1 MQTECAPMASLP
13 RVARVLVADD
23 QVDVIEALRFLLKLN
38 GYAVETASSPAKVL
52 AKLEEGGFDLLVMD
66 LNYARDT
73 TSGAEGLDLL
83 DAIQRLHPRPSI
95 VVMTAWGSIPLA
107 VEAMRRGAADFVTKP
122 WDNDQLLAT
131 LETQLRVREASAAE
145 TPDAAVAELEEA
157 VTIQRGLLPRDLPR
171 FDGFEVALK
180 WKPARHVGGDY
191 PDIIPLAEGRFAVC
205 LADVVGKG
213 MPAALLMS
221 NVQAAVRSFA
231 ANQLRPS
238 ALLEQVNRI
247 VTDNASPGKFI
258 TAFYGEVSPRENRF
272 RYSNAGHNPP
282 FLVRAS
288 GEVVEMREGG
298 FVLGVFRETSFA
310 EGVVTLEP
318 GDRLVFYT
326 DGVTECT
333 NASGEELGAARLQRI
348 AARYR
353 HLPAEAMQAEIVDSA
368 TAWCAGRFEDDVT
381 VITLGVA

>member
-1 MQTECAPMASLP
+1 MQTECAPNYIPTAA
-13 RVARVLVADD
+13 ARVLVADD
-23 QVDVIEALRFLLKLN
+23 QTDVIEALRFLLKIN
-38 GYAVETASSPAKVL
+38 GYAVETATSPAKVL
-52 AKLEEGGFDLLVMD
+52 ARLDDRPFDLLVMD

-83 DAIQRLHPRPSI
+83 DAIKRLRHRPNI

-122 WDNDQLLAT
+122 WDNDRLLAT
-131 LETQLRVREASAAE
+131 LEAQLRLRAATAAE
-145 TPDAAVAELEEA
+145 RPDEAARELDEA
-157 VTIQRGLLPRDLPR
+157 ITIQRGLLPRDLPR
-171 FDGFEVALK
+171 FEGFDVAMK

-191 PDIIPLAEGRFAVC
+191 PDIIPMSDGHFGVC

-231 ANQLRPS
+231 ATQLRPS

-258 TAFYGEVSPRENRF
+258 TAFYGEVSPEQRLL

-288 GEVVEMREGG
+288 GEILELQEGG
-298 FVLGVFRETSFA
+298 FVLGVFRETTFA
-310 EGVVTLEP
+310 EGVVSLQA

-326 DGVTECT
+326 DGLSECT
-333 NASGEELGAARLQRI
+333 NPAGEELGSERLQRI

-353 HLPAEAMQAEIVDSA
+353 QLPADAMQAEILDAA
-368 TAWCAGRFEDDVT
+368 TTWCAGRFDDDVT
-381 VITLGVA
+381 VITLSVA

>member
-1 MQTECAPMASLP
+1 MQTECAPNMPLIAA
-13 RVARVLVADD
+13 ARVLVADD
-23 QVDVIEALRFLLKLN
+23 QADVTEALRFLLKIN
-38 GYAVETASSPAKVL
+38 GYAVETAISPAKVL
-52 AKLEEGGFDLLVMD
+52 ARLDESRFDLLVMD

-83 DAIQRLHPRPSI
+83 DAIKRLRHRPNI

-122 WDNDQLLAT
+122 WDNDKLLAT
-131 LETQLRVREASAAE
+131 LETQLRLRAAAAAG
-145 TPDAAVAELEEA
+145 TADAAAQELDEA
-157 VTIQRGLLPRDLPR
+157 ITIQRGLLPRDLPR
-171 FDGFEVALK
+171 FDGFDVAMK

-191 PDIIPLAEGRFAVC
+191 PDIIPMSGGRFGVC

-231 ANQLRPS
+231 ASRLRPS

-258 TAFYGEVSPRENRF
+258 TAFYGEVSPEEHVM

-282 FLVRAS
+282 FVVRAN
-288 GEVVEMREGG
+288 GDIVELQEGG
-298 FVLGVFRETSFA
+298 FVLGVFRETPFA
-310 EGVVTLEP
+310 EGAAPLQT

-326 DGVTECT
+326 DGLTECT
-333 NASGEELGAARLQRI
+333 NAAGEELGSDRLQRL
-348 AARYR
+348 ASRYR
-353 HLPAEAMQAEIVDSA
+353 HLSADAMQAEILDAA

-381 VITLGVA
+381 VITLSVE

>member
-1 MQTECAPMASLP
+1 MQTECAPHAPLAAT
-13 RVARVLVADD
+13 ARVLVADD
-23 QVDVIEALRFLLKLN
+23 QADVIEALRFLLKIN
-38 GYAVETASSPAKVL
+38 GYTVETALSPAKVL
-52 AKLEEGGFDLLVMD
+52 ALLDEKQFDLLVMD

-83 DAIQRLHPRPSI
+83 DAIKRLRHRPNI

-122 WDNDQLLAT
+122 WDNDKLLAT
-131 LETQLRVREASAAE
+131 LEAQLRLRAA
-145 TPDAAVAELEEA
+145 TATGSPDAAARELDEA
-157 VTIQRGLLPRDLPR
+157 ITIQRGLLPRDLPR
-171 FDGFEVALK
+171 LDGFEVAMK

-191 PDIIPLAEGRFAVC
+191 PDIIPMSGGRFAVC

-231 ANQLRPS
+231 GSHLRPS

-247 VTDNASPGKFI
+247 VTGNASPGKFI
-258 TAFYGEVSPRENRF
+258 TAFYGEVSPEERVL

-282 FLVRAS
+282 FVVRAN
-288 GEVVEMREGG
+288 GDIVELQEGG
-298 FVLGVFRETSFA
+298 FVLGVFRDTTFA
-310 EGVVTLEP
+310 EGVVPLQA

-326 DGVTECT
+326 DGLTECT
-333 NASGEELGAARLQRI
+333 NAAGEELGSDRLQRL
-348 AARYR
+348 AVRYR
-353 HLPAEAMQAEIVDSA
+353 HLPAEAMQAEILDAA

-381 VITLGVA
+381 VITLSVS